1 MNPFASFLMGPYG
14 KAFSMMA
21 EYRFLPTRENFT
33 EFTEE
38 MYDAY
43 YNEEGMPAERMFQ
56 MKPGRHHNETEILS
70 VSKTEMKEILKAK
83 LFVDKA
89 TLKIKE
95 LKGASDEERL
105 DYFMSQFPFLFSDQ
119 KTEKK

>member
-1 MNPFASFLMGPYG
+1 
-14 KAFSMMA
+14 MA

-43 YNEEGMPAERMFQ
+43 YNEEGMPAERMFK
-56 MKPGRHHNETEILS
+56 MKPGRHHKGTEILS
-70 VSKTEMKEILKAK
+70 VSKTEMEEILKAK

-119 KTEKK
+119 KTEKT